1 MNTSNKVAVLGGGSF
16 GTVLANLAASNGYK
30 VSLWVRDSEQALRI
44 NSEGANTS
52 YHPELKLS
60 ENILASENLN
70 EVVKD
75 AAVVFIATPSI
86 VFEQIVNRLSQSIED
101 DAYLISC
108 TKGILDNPFRLLSE
122 VILSKMKNS
131 VGVLSGPNLAK
142 EIAENKVAGTVIASV
157 NEELL
162 DVVKSILSSKTFK
175 IFSSNDIKGVELAGS
190 LKNIYAI
197 ICGMAESLNVGEN
210 AIGLILT
217 RSMAEMSRFSVAK
230 GANPVTFL
238 GLSGMGDLVATC
250 MSNLSRNY
258 QLGLNLGKGM
268 TLSQA
273 KAQVDQLSTQWAGEV
288 SALQSDLQ
296 SLKDALA
303 AEQILLSPEN
313 LEKRKAA
320 IVQKAEEV
328 LALQQKYFGPEG
340 LLFEKRTQ
348 LVQPIQD
355 KVFGAVQA
363 LAQKRKLE
371 LVLDKSAQSGVLFVK
386 KEKDYSEEVLN
397 SLKK

>member
-1 MNTSNKVAVLGGGSF
+1 MAQRYG
-16 GTVLANLAASNGYK
+16 
-30 VSLWVRDSEQALRI
+30 
-44 NSEGANTS
+44 
-52 YHPELKLS
+52 
-60 ENILASENLN
+60 
-70 EVVKD
+70 VVD
-75 AAVVFIATPSI
+75 TDYI
-86 VFEQIVNRLSQSIED
+86 
-101 DAYLISC
+101 
-108 TKGILDNPFRLLSE
+108 
-122 VILSKMKNS
+122 
-131 VGVLSGPNLAK
+131 
-142 EIAENKVAGTVIASV
+142 
-157 NEELL
+157 
-162 DVVKSILSSKTFK
+162 
-175 IFSSNDIKGVELAGS
+175 
-190 LKNIYAI
+190 LKNLPEYA
-197 ICGMAESLNVGEN
+197 
-210 AIGLILT
+210 
-217 RSMAEMSRFSVAK
+217 
-230 GANPVTFL
+230 
-238 GLSGMGDLVATC
+238 
-250 MSNLSRNY
+250 
-258 QLGLNLGKGM
+258 
-268 TLSQA
+268 QA

-313 LEKRKAA
+313 LEKREAA
-320 IVQKAEEV
+320 IVQKVEEV

>member
-1 MNTSNKVAVLGGGSF
+1 MAQQQVDGRRISSLDNSSNWSTFNPVKKIGLFLAVLFS
-16 GTVLANLAASNGYK
+16 T
-30 VSLWVRDSEQALRI
+30 SLMAQRY
-44 NSEGANTS
+44 G
-52 YHPELKLS
+52 
-60 ENILASENLN
+60 
-70 EVVKD
+70 VVD
-75 AAVVFIATPSI
+75 TDYI
-86 VFEQIVNRLSQSIED
+86 
-101 DAYLISC
+101 
-108 TKGILDNPFRLLSE
+108 
-122 VILSKMKNS
+122 
-131 VGVLSGPNLAK
+131 
-142 EIAENKVAGTVIASV
+142 
-157 NEELL
+157 
-162 DVVKSILSSKTFK
+162 
-175 IFSSNDIKGVELAGS
+175 
-190 LKNIYAI
+190 LKNLPEYA
-197 ICGMAESLNVGEN
+197 
-210 AIGLILT
+210 
-217 RSMAEMSRFSVAK
+217 
-230 GANPVTFL
+230 
-238 GLSGMGDLVATC
+238 
-250 MSNLSRNY
+250 
-258 QLGLNLGKGM
+258 
-268 TLSQA
+268 QA

-313 LEKRKAA
+313 LEKREAA

>member
-1 MNTSNKVAVLGGGSF
+1 MVQRQVDGRRISSLDNSSNWSTFKAVKKLGLFLAVLFS
-16 GTVLANLAASNGYK
+16 TSLLAQRYG
-30 VSLWVRDSEQALRI
+30 
-44 NSEGANTS
+44 
-52 YHPELKLS
+52 
-60 ENILASENLN
+60 
-70 EVVKD
+70 VVD
-75 AAVVFIATPSI
+75 TDYI
-86 VFEQIVNRLSQSIED
+86 
-101 DAYLISC
+101 
-108 TKGILDNPFRLLSE
+108 
-122 VILSKMKNS
+122 
-131 VGVLSGPNLAK
+131 
-142 EIAENKVAGTVIASV
+142 
-157 NEELL
+157 
-162 DVVKSILSSKTFK
+162 
-175 IFSSNDIKGVELAGS
+175 
-190 LKNIYAI
+190 LKNLPEYA
-197 ICGMAESLNVGEN
+197 
-210 AIGLILT
+210 
-217 RSMAEMSRFSVAK
+217 
-230 GANPVTFL
+230 
-238 GLSGMGDLVATC
+238 
-250 MSNLSRNY
+250 
-258 QLGLNLGKGM
+258 
-268 TLSQA
+268 QA

-328 LALQQKYFGPEG
+328 LALQQKYFGPDG

>member
-1 MNTSNKVAVLGGGSF
+1 M
-16 GTVLANLAASNGYK
+16 
-30 VSLWVRDSEQALRI
+30 D
-44 NSEGANTS
+44 
-52 YHPELKLS
+52 
-60 ENILASENLN
+60 
-70 EVVKD
+70 
-75 AAVVFIATPSI
+75 
-86 VFEQIVNRLSQSIED
+86 
-101 DAYLISC
+101 
-108 TKGILDNPFRLLSE
+108 
-122 VILSKMKNS
+122 
-131 VGVLSGPNLAK
+131 
-142 EIAENKVAGTVIASV
+142 
-157 NEELL
+157 
-162 DVVKSILSSKTFK
+162 
-175 IFSSNDIKGVELAGS
+175 
-190 LKNIYAI
+190 
-197 ICGMAESLNVGEN
+197 
-210 AIGLILT
+210 LT
-217 RSMAEMSRFSVAK
+217 RSLMAQQQVDGRRISSLDNSSNWSTF
-230 GANPVTFL
+230 NPVKKIGLFL
-238 GLSGMGDLVATC
+238 AVLFSTSLMAQRYGVVDTDYILK
-250 MSNLSRNY
+250 NLPEY
-258 QLGLNLGKGM
+258 A
-268 TLSQA
+268 QA

-313 LEKRKAA
+313 LEKREAA

>member
-1 MNTSNKVAVLGGGSF
+1 MRKIGLLLAVLFS
-16 GTVLANLAASNGYK
+16 TSLLAQRYG
-30 VSLWVRDSEQALRI
+30 
-44 NSEGANTS
+44 
-52 YHPELKLS
+52 
-60 ENILASENLN
+60 
-70 EVVKD
+70 VVD
-75 AAVVFIATPSI
+75 TDYI
-86 VFEQIVNRLSQSIED
+86 
-101 DAYLISC
+101 
-108 TKGILDNPFRLLSE
+108 
-122 VILSKMKNS
+122 
-131 VGVLSGPNLAK
+131 
-142 EIAENKVAGTVIASV
+142 
-157 NEELL
+157 
-162 DVVKSILSSKTFK
+162 
-175 IFSSNDIKGVELAGS
+175 
-190 LKNIYAI
+190 LKNLPEYA
-197 ICGMAESLNVGEN
+197 
-210 AIGLILT
+210 
-217 RSMAEMSRFSVAK
+217 
-230 GANPVTFL
+230 
-238 GLSGMGDLVATC
+238 
-250 MSNLSRNY
+250 
-258 QLGLNLGKGM
+258 
-268 TLSQA
+268 QA

-303 AEQILLSPEN
+303 AEQILLSPEK
-313 LEKRKAA
+313 LEKREAA